1 MRVEAGVAMV
11 KGDLLLD
18 QVTRV
23 LAEAEAAI
31 SAGAGTLDLSG
42 VGRMDS
48 SALSLLLALKRSSRQ
63 RQSAGEPPLQFRN
76 VPESLTSLAV
86 LYGIADLF

>member
-1 MRVEAGVAMV
+1 MRVEAGVAV
-11 KGDLLLD
+11 VEGDLVLEHA
-18 QVTRV
+18 TRV

-31 SAGAGTLDLSG
+31 RAGARVLDLSG

-48 SALSLLLALKRSSRQ
+48 SALSLLLAVKRSGQQ
-63 RQSAGEPPLQFRN
+63 RQAAGEPPLQFRN